1 MCCID
6 TQEPPDN
13 PTSLPD
19 DEPNQDI
26 PNTHDQTMDQVP
38 HTYQASRHQ
47 HSTLSAILL
56 QILPVIMP
64 KFYRLNMSFGR

>member
-1 MCCID
+1 MCCTD

-13 PTSLPD
+13 TTSIPD

-38 HTYQASRHQ
+38 HTYQDSRQQ
-47 HSTLSAILL
+47 HSTPLCYNTTNLTCHNAIVL
-56 QILPVIMP
+56 QD
-64 KFYRLNMSFGR
+64 KNEFW